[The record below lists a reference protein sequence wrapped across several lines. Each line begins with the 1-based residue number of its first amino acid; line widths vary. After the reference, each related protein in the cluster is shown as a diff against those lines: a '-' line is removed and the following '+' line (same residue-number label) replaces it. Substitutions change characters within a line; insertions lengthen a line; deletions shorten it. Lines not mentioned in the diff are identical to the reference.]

1 MTLNGSDPFGR
12 AAYTDQ
18 GQGPTLLLLHGFLG
32 DRTAWQ
38 PLMAELAGDFRCIAL
53 DLLGFGES
61 PKPALN
67 YTIWHQLTFV
77 HQAIADLGLT
87 EVHLVGHSYG
97 GWVAAAYSLA
107 AVGIGWQADYSGWT
121 PEASPALE
129 MLPPSSLT
137 LVAPAGIR
145 DDRFVGRY
153 NHLRPLLWETPWVDR
168 GLAAIAPLARLV
180 GQSTGFDTIKRARY
194 ELMRQPVA
202 KSFIQNRLRPEDAID
217 TVEAY
222 LDQIHLPALVIAA
235 EQDTTIPLYHC
246 QTYAQGI
253 PQAKLVCLKEA
264 DHRLL
269 QTHEGAIAAEL
280 RTFLLKSRP
289 ESQP

>member
-1 MTLNGSDPFGR
+1 MTLNASDPFGP
-12 AAYTDQ
+12 AAYTEQ
-18 GQGPTLLLLHGFLG
+18 GQGSTLVLLHGFLG
-32 DRTAWQ
+32 DRTAWR
-38 PLMAELAGDFRCIAL
+38 PLMAELSGDFRCIAL
-53 DLLGFGES
+53 DLLGFGGS

-67 YTIWHQLTFV
+67 YTIWHQVAFL
-77 HQAIADLGLT
+77 HQVIAGLGLT

-97 GWVAAAYSLA
+97 GWVAAAYGVA
-107 AVGIGWQADYSGWT
+107 AAGVGWQADYGGWM
-121 PEASPALE
+121 PGESPALKL
-129 MLPPSSLT
+129 LPPKSLT

-153 NHLRPLLWETPWVDR
+153 NHLRPLLWDTPWIDR

-180 GQSTGFDTIKRARY
+180 GQGTAFETIQRARY

-217 TVEAY
+217 TVEAH
-222 LDQIHLPALVIAA
+222 LGQIPWPTLVIAA

-246 QTYAQGI
+246 QTYAQGV
-253 PQAKLVCLKEA
+253 PQGRLVRLNHA
-264 DHRLL
+264 DHGLL

-280 RTFLLKSRP
+280 RAFLP
-289 ESQP
+289 PP